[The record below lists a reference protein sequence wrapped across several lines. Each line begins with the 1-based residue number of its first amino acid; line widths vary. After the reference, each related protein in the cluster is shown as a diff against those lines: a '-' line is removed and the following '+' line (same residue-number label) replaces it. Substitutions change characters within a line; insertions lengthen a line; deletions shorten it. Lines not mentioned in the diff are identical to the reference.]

1 MSNTPD
7 YITPEGEELY
17 EWELENRTEETLDE
31 LYPMFQVGYLSY
43 EAGRVLREIDPI
55 AFRECVLG
63 EIDSLMR
70 DGELDE
76 WREGHPWALLAK
88 GAENAPEGALD
99 VWLRI
104 PEGEE
109 ESEAEANVF
118 ADEPEHF
125 RVEWYL
131 TAVGQVITK
140 HFDTYGEARAWL
152 EAAGFEDFSA

>member
-7 YITPEGEELY
+7 YIARDGEEIY
-17 EWELENRTEETLDE
+17 AWEMENRTEAMLDE
-31 LYPMFQVGYLSY
+31 CYEPVVIVGLTY

-55 AFRECVLG
+55 AFRECVMDEINAQMDDG
-63 EIDSLMR
+63 EI
-70 DGELDE
+70 DE
-76 WREGHPWALLAK
+76 WREGHPWAMLAD
-88 GAENAPEGALD
+88 AADNAPEGAVD

-118 ADEPEHF
+118 ADDPDHF

-131 TAVGQVITK
+131 TAVGQVTEVY
-140 HFDTYGEARAWL
+140 FETYEKAREWL
-152 EAAGFEDFSA
+152 EAEGFEDYSA

>member
-1 MSNTPD
+1 MSDTPD
-7 YITPEGEELY
+7 YITPSGEEIY
-17 EWELENRTEETLDE
+17 EWEMENRTEETLDE

-63 EIDSLMR
+63 EINSLMQ

-88 GAENAPEGALD
+88 AADNAPEGALD

-152 EAAGFEDFSA
+152 EGQGFEDFSA

>member
-1 MSNTPD
+1 MSDTPD
-7 YITPEGEELY
+7 YIAPDGEEIY
-17 EWELENRTEETLDE
+17 YWEMENRTEEMLDDA
-31 LYPMFQVGYLSY
+31 YPMFQVGYLSY
-43 EAGRVLREIDPI
+43 EAGRVLRQIDPI
-55 AFRECVLG
+55 AFNECVHG
-63 EIDSLMR
+63 EIDSLMQ

-76 WREGHPWALLAK
+76 WREGHPWALLAE
-88 GAENAPEGALD
+88 AADNAPEGALD

-131 TAVGQVITK
+131 TAVGLVITK

-152 EAAGFEDFSA
+152 ESEGFEDYSA